1 MTTPSYT
8 LIVFGATSFVGQ
20 ILCRYLLDE
29 FGDSLSWAAAG
40 RSRSKL
46 EQLRRDLGEQ
56 AAGLPLIIAES
67 SDETS
72 LRDMCDQTGVIVS
85 TVGPYALYGEP
96 LVKVCA
102 ESGTDYCDLTGEVQ
116 WVGAMIRRYET
127 TARASG
133 ARIVHCCGFD
143 SIPSDLGV
151 HFLQRE
157 ARRRFGQPCTRVKL
171 RIKAMKG
178 GVSGGTIAS
187 MLNIVEQAAKNKA
200 LRREL
205 ANPYSLCPPD
215 HGFTARQ
222 QDHSAAQYDADFKSW
237 IAPFVMAGIN
247 TRVVHRSNALSGKA
261 YGEKFV
267 YDEASMTRSGVK
279 GSALAHGMA
288 IGIGGFMLAAAVP
301 PLRRLLQERVLP
313 KPGEGPSPA
322 AQLKGYYDFRFLGTT
337 DDGRQ
342 LRVKVTGD
350 RDPGYGST
358 GKMLGQA
365 AVCLARD
372 IPKAGGGFFTPATLL
387 GDKLIKRLCAHAG
400 LAFTVLEPPAS

>member
-46 EQLRRDLGEQ
+46 EQLRRDLGER

-67 SDETS
+67 SDEAS
-72 LRDMCDQTGVIVS
+72 LRDMCDQAGVIVS

-102 ESGTDYCDLTGEVQ
+102 ESGTYYCDLTGEVQ
-116 WVGAMIRRYET
+116 WVGAMIRRYES

-157 ARRRFGQPCTRVKL
+157 ARLRFGQPCTRVKL

-222 QDHSAAQYDADFKSW
+222 HGIAWQD
-237 IAPFVMAGIN
+237 
-247 TRVVHRSNALSGKA
+247 
-261 YGEKFV
+261 
-267 YDEASMTRSGVK
+267 
-279 GSALAHGMA
+279 
-288 IGIGGFMLAAAVP
+288 
-301 PLRRLLQERVLP
+301 
-313 KPGEGPSPA
+313 
-322 AQLKGYYDFRFLGTT
+322 
-337 DDGRQ
+337 
-342 LRVKVTGD
+342 
-350 RDPGYGST
+350 
-358 GKMLGQA
+358 
-365 AVCLARD
+365 
-372 IPKAGGGFFTPATLL
+372 GFF
-387 GDKLIKRLCAHAG
+387 
-400 LAFTVLEPPAS
+400 